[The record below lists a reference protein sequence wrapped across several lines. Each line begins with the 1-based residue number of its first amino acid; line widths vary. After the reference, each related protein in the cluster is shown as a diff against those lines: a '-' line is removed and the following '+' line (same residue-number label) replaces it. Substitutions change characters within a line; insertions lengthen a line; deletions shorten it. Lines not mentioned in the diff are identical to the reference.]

1 MRRNQRIQLGTK
13 LRQFSTLAQAGV
25 APSAAITV
33 AEADNPSGKIA
44 ASTASVEISPVE
56 LMPASFPKTRAR
68 LAMAD
73 RDHQVSLLGAAGE
86 ILDVPEIAH
95 SLSWMLYISVGG
107 TAITLML
114 FSVFVAPA
122 FQGMFDAFGADLP
135 APTMLAMGIA
145 KWVLAPAAVLLALIL
160 VIGWLWKRQPQ
171 LLGRF
176 SGRIDDATRR
186 LPVFGRSMQVIQ
198 TQQLAAW
205 LAACGTTGDVQQEL
219 ECLVELAGPGQFG
232 REVAGVAHAMAG
244 GKSLA
249 DAVAVAAWLPGL
261 ALLLRSS
268 PNNVAALTTYSHSL
282 DAKSDLVMARLTLIT
297 QIVVG
302 LIVGFFVIAMY
313 LPIFKMGSLV

>member
-1 MRRNQRIQLGTK
+1 MTRNQRIQLGTK
-13 LRQFSTLAQAGV
+13 LRQFSALAQAGV

-44 ASTASVEISPVE
+44 TSTALTEISPVE

-68 LAMAD
+68 LAVSD
-73 RDHQVSLLGAAGE
+73 RDQQVGMLGAAGE

-95 SLSWMLYISVGG
+95 SLSWMLYISLGG
-107 TAITLML
+107 TAIILML

-122 FQGMFDAFGADLP
+122 FQEMFDAFGADLP
-135 APTMLAMGIA
+135 APTILAMGIA

-160 VIGWLWKRQPQ
+160 VVGWLWKWQPQ

-176 SGRIDDATRR
+176 SGRIDDATRK

-205 LAACGTTGDVQQEL
+205 LAACGTTGDVYQEL
-219 ECLVELAGPGQFG
+219 GCLVELAGPGQFG
-232 REVAGVAHAMAG
+232 REVAGVAHEMAG

-268 PNNVAALTTYSHSL
+268 PNNVAALTTYSRSL
-282 DAKSDLVMARLTLIT
+282 DAKSDLVMARLALIT

-313 LPIFKMGSLV
+313 LPIFKMGSTV